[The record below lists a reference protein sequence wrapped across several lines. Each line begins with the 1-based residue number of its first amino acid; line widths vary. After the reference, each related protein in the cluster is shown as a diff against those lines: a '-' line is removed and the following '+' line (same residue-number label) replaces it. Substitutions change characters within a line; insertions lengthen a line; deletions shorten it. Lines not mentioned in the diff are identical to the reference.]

1 MSKTAKERSI
11 NNGKNSQIFVKRL
24 NKYGFFAGIA

>member
-11 NNGKNSQIFVKRL
+11 NNGEDFKPLGKRL
-24 NKYGFFAGIA
+24 NKYGFFAGTA